1 MRDGRMDLGDHVR
14 LTGGALKNWAIAQF
28 QDSLAVAALWW
39 IGLAII
45 QVPWA
50 PFWALLAAVLQIV
63 PHIGPVLGLLGP
75 ALAATLRWGDWEHP
89 LYVLILYAVI
99 VVIDGFLLQPYLMKR
114 TARVPMWASILT
126 PLVLGVIIPFWGIL
140 IAAPLLAV
148 VYAYKERQRKIAVG
162 PV

>member
-1 MRDGRMDLGDHVR
+1 MDLGDHVR
-14 LTGGALKNWAIAQF
+14 LTGGALKNWAVAQL

-39 IGLAII
+39 IGLSII

-99 VVIDGFLLQPYLMKR
+99 VVVDGFLLQPYLMKR

-126 PLVLGVIIPFWGIL
+126 PLVLGVIIPFWGVL
-140 IAAPLLAV
+140 LAAPLMAV
-148 VYAYKERQRKIAVG
+148 VYAHKERKRKANLG
-162 PV
+162 PG